1 MDWIFVLIFVVGALG
16 LTFGLY
22 LVHLQRERLEAT
34 GGRVKGVV
42 VRNKLHLGRNTV
54 MYSVVRFTTV
64 EGVVVE
70 AEHSNTIATALPG
83 YSMGDEVQVAYDKAN
98 PSDFII
104 L

>member
-1 MDWIFVLIFVVGALG
+1 
-16 LTFGLY
+16 
-22 LVHLQRERLEAT
+22 
-34 GGRVKGVV
+34 
-42 VRNKLHLGRNTV
+42 